1 MEAIR
6 LIMRVE
12 GRGISVLTRRDMGEM
27 VSLFS
32 MQGNIKKTD
41 TCKLEGE
48 PSPDPESVRT
58 LILDFAAT
66 RLKRNKC
73 LLFKIPGLPVFVIA
87 D

>member
-12 GRGISVLTRRDMGEM
+12 DKGISVLTRRDMGDM

-32 MQGNIKKTD
+32 MQGNIKKTAI
-41 TCKLEGE
+41 CKLERE
-48 PSPDPESVRT
+48 LAPDPESVST
-58 LILDFAAT
+58 LILDFTAT
-66 RLKRNKC
+66 RLTRNKC
-73 LLFKIPGLPVFVIA
+73 LLFRIPSLPVFVIA